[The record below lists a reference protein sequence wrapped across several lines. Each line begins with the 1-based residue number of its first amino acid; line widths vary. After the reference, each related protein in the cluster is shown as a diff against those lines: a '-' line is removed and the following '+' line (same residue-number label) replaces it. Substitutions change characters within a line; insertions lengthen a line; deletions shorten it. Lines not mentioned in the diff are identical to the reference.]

1 MTNYDIE
8 HVIKKEMS
16 GDVKDA
22 FVAIGN
28 CHVPGEGAGALLGLW
43 AGPLK
48 ECGFSIILCCC
59 YWELNTTSDYLPCQ
73 GVIVGGQPED
83 IFKAMEAMEAGL
95 AHPRDR
101 TRTQRRAVL
110 CRTGVCLYTYIPHM
124 RHTVYAHM
132 YT

>member
-28 CHVPGEGAGALLGLW
+28 CQAPGEEAGTLLGLW

-48 ECGFSIILCCC
+48 EYGFSIILGCC

-73 GVIVGGQPED
+73 G
-83 IFKAMEAMEAGL
+83 MLAGAGDSL
-95 AHPRDR
+95 RTSSRLWRQGEHPRDR
-101 TRTQRRAVL
+101 TKTQRRTVL
-110 CRTGVCLYTYIPHM
+110 CRSGVCLYTYIPH
-124 RHTVYAHM
+124 T
-132 YT
+132 